1 MTTPIDTTRLRVL
14 LDAVD
19 ATEHA
24 YHMCDPV
31 YDERRPAAW
40 HAMDEA
46 QRAFR
51 EAWASTSPRALLDE
65 VERLRALVEPP
76 VESEPEPRKVVIWHH
91 RDDEEEL
98 PSCDDPDEAVANAI
112 DEQAGLDYL
121 DDGRV
126 MLEEPHLVDDEIT
139 LYGYARME
147 VRVNGERILESVLE
161 SVDEDHAEPGGDGT
175 SPTPAMLEAAYAFAN
190 AVEDGYES
198 WACEVVET
206 RVVNVREWCAAHR
219 PDWLAQLP
227 ATEPEEGGT
236 R

>member
-65 VERLRALVEPP
+65 VERLRAMINEAGEGTFNVVALLDLYHTRATEAD
-76 VESEPEPRKVVIWHH
+76 ERAALAYPRALQAAADVV
-91 RDDEEEL
+91 L
-98 PSCDDPDEAVANAI
+98 NA
-112 DEQAGLDYL
+112 DVTMAYL
-121 DDGRV
+121 EI
-126 MLEEPHLVDDEIT
+126 LAWVDDI
-139 LYGYARME
+139 A
-147 VRVNGERILESVLE
+147 NNILDLTEE
-161 SVDEDHAEPGGDGT
+161 QID
-175 SPTPAMLEAAYAFAN
+175 AFA
-190 AVEDGYES
+190 VTS
-198 WACEVVET
+198 
-206 RVVNVREWCAAHR
+206 R
-219 PDWLAQLP
+219 
-227 ATEPEEGGT
+227 EPEEGGT

>member
-65 VERLRALVEPP
+65 VERLRAMINEAGEGTFNVVALLDLYHTRATEAD
-76 VESEPEPRKVVIWHH
+76 ERAALAYPRALQAAANTAIDAIAGELDVDAERVADAIL
-91 RDDEEEL
+91 DLTEEQIDAFAGEISTEASSMTDAQKL
-98 PSCDDPDEAVANAI
+98 ASILAILRAAVASGDAR
-112 DEQAGLDYL
+112 A
-121 DDGRV
+121 RV
-126 MLEEPHLVDDEIT
+126 LADVEEV
-139 LYGYARME
+139 AR
-147 VRVNGERILESVLE
+147 G
-161 SVDEDHAEPGGDGT
+161 
-175 SPTPAMLEAAYAFAN
+175 
-190 AVEDGYES
+190 
-198 WACEVVET
+198 
-206 RVVNVREWCAAHR
+206 
-219 PDWLAQLP
+219 
-227 ATEPEEGGT
+227 
-236 R
+236 